1 MKDSTISCDLCGLF
15 HQWQALPVGE
25 FDPVAMLATLAGHGV
40 RFVVVGG
47 IGARLRGAP
56 LVTDDVDITPA
67 GDESNLENLAA
78 ALRVLNARL
87 RTADDP
93 AGLKFPIVASVLAT
107 SETWTLVT
115 DSGDLDLVF
124 RPDGTDG
131 FDDLSGS
138 ASTLSITADGTVR
151 VEVAALADII
161 RSKEAAG
168 REKDIAV
175 LPLLRLTLEES
186 TDP

>member
-1 MKDSTISCDLCGLF
+1 M
-15 HQWQALPVGE
+15 
-25 FDPVAMLATLAGHGV
+25 
-40 RFVVVGG
+40 VVGG

-56 LVTDDVDITPA
+56 LVTEDVDITPA
-67 GDESNLENLAA
+67 GDESNLENLAV

-93 AGLKFPIVASVLAT
+93 VGLKFPIVATMLAT
-107 SETWTLVT
+107 SDTWTLVT
-115 DSGDLDLVF
+115 DRGDLDLVF
-124 RPDGTDG
+124 RPDGTEG
-131 FDDLSGS
+131 FDDLSVS
-138 ASTLSITADGTVR
+138 ASALSITADGSVR
-151 VEVAALADII
+151 VEVASLADII